1 MKDKLESSKVIKE
14 KKLIRKEY
22 LVSPKWG
29 MPILKKIKIPDEKID
44 FIAYDEISKNE
55 TSIENL
61 HKTVH
66 FFIDDGKFRA
76 VYESYNISQ
85 LKKLAQYKYV
95 LTPDFSVRVDMP
107 LPIQIYNV
115 FRSRWCGAH
124 WQNYNIKVIP
134 TISWSDERSYEFCF
148 DGIEKGST
156 VAISTLG
163 CKKSERLFMK
173 GYNAMLKT
181 IEPELII
188 CYDSPFKE
196 MEGNIKHIEYIYQGE
211 VLIMGGEVL
220 NHH

>member
-1 MKDKLESSKVIKE
+1 MKENLEADKIIRE
-14 KKLIRKEY
+14 KKLVRKEY
-22 LVSPKWG
+22 QVSSKWG
-29 MPILKKIKIPDEKID
+29 MPMLGKVKIPDEKID

-61 HKTVH
+61 HKAVH

-76 VYESYNISQ
+76 VYENYNISQ

-188 CYDSPFKE
+188 CYDRPFKE
-196 MEGNIKHIEYIYQGE
+196 MEGNIKHIEYIYPGGGANY
-211 VLIMGGEVL
+211 GGERY
-220 NHH
+220 

>member
-1 MKDKLESSKVIKE
+1 MKDKLESSEVIKE

-29 MPILKKIKIPDEKID
+29 MPILNKIKLPNEKID
-44 FIAYDEISKNE
+44 LIAYDEISKNE

-66 FFIDDGKFRA
+66 FFINDGKFRA

-107 LPIQIYNV
+107 LPIQIYNI

-148 DGIEKGST
+148 EGIEKGST

-163 CKKSERLFMK
+163 CKKSEELFMK
-173 GYNAMLKT
+173 GYNAMLKA

-188 CYDSPFKE
+188 CYDRPFRG
-196 MEGNIKHIEYIYQGE
+196 MEGNIKHIEYIYPGGGANY
-211 VLIMGGEVL
+211 GGEGY
-220 NHH
+220 